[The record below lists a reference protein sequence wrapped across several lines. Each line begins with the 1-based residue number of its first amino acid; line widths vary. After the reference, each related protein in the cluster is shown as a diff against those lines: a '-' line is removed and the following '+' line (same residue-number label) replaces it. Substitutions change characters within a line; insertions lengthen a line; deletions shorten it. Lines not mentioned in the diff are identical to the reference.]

1 MDLFVQAVAPWSG
14 AAHDVPLHIAAAPE
28 GRQQPVVDRTNRPL
42 EIPLEHPVELKV
54 LTRRDPERAVP
65 PLLGDAVVGEIRI
78 GTEDAAGNASADHH
92 HVVLVEPEAARLPA
106 AIAIVLL
113 IHPMK
118 FQQHAGVVAEHRRI
132 LEQLVADR
140 APKAVA
146 PRLDSLR
153 RRHLVEVDAASA
165 RVAHGQT
172 ATVDRGGAGGN
183 IGWGM
188 DSVLGSVLT
197 RAAARVWADSLCLPR
212 SRRDGVRHRPV
223 PQREG
228 LAATD

>member
-1 MDLFVQAVAPWSG
+1 MTRS
-14 AAHDVPLHIAAAPE
+14 VPFPHFS
-28 GRQQPVVDRTNRPL
+28 R
-42 EIPLEHPVELKV
+42 
-54 LTRRDPERAVP
+54 
-65 PLLGDAVVGEIRI
+65 DAVVGEIRV
-78 GTEDAAGNASADHH
+78 GTDDAAGNPGADHH
-92 HVVLVEPEAARLPA
+92 HVVLVEAEAARLPA

-113 IHPMK
+113 IDPMK
-118 FQQHAGVVAEHRRI
+118 FQQHAGVVAEHGRV

-140 APKAVA
+140 AAKAVA
-146 PRLDSLR
+146 PRLDSLG

-197 RAAARVWADSLCLPR
+197 RACSARV
-212 SRRDGVRHRPV
+212 G
-223 PQREG
+223 
-228 LAATD
+228 